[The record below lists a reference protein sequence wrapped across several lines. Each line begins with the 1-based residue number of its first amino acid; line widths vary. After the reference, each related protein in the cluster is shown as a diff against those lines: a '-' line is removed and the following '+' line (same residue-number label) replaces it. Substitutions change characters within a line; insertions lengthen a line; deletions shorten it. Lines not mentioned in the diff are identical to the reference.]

1 MKNLDKS
8 LDYAIE
14 LHKKGN
20 IEEAL
25 SLYLKLHADQ
35 NENTKLLFYI
45 GNAYLQTKKFDLA
58 IDYYKKTISSDQNH
72 FNAYNNLGGTLLT
85 LGRYK
90 EAIEIFKKTIKIK
103 PDFSD
108 AYSNLANCYHNLK
121 QYEDSILNYNKAIKL
136 NPKNFAAY
144 NNLGSTY
151 KEINQNENAIKNFNI
166 AKKINPDYYIAYNNL
181 GNHFQEIKLYEDAIK
196 NYKKVVELKPDF
208 KFAIGKLMHA
218 KMRISYWHEYEE
230 HLDNLINS
238 FKKKNKTITP
248 FPFLS
253 LIDNPEYHKTNAEI
267 YSKEQFIG
275 PKKEQ
280 LERKIIKN
288 EKIKLGYFSPD
299 FRDHPILHLTREIFQ
314 FHNKSKF
321 EIYAFSFG
329 PKEEYEN
336 LEEVKGFF
344 TKFIDIRSMS
354 DQEVANLSQEIGIDI
369 AIDLCGFTAWN
380 RAKIFFFRAAPIQ
393 INYLG
398 YPGTM
403 GSEFMDYIIADKTVI
418 PENEKI
424 NFSEKVA
431 YLPNCY
437 QPNTKIDSLIKK
449 DFSRTD
455 FNLPEDAFVFCN
467 FNSSYKI
474 TPNIF
479 NVWMNILK
487 KTPKSVLWLL
497 KSNNAACENIWKT
510 AEKKGID
517 RNRIIFAERLPH
529 YDHLKRIAQAD
540 IFLDTFPYN
549 AHTTASDT
557 IRMGVPI
564 IALMGKSF
572 ASRVSSSILNQ
583 VNMKKLITTNTEDFQ
598 NLAIDIATNKNK
610 LKKIKDDLKNSL
622 SNSSLFD
629 SVKFTK
635 DLETLYQKILDEKN

>member
-25 SLYLKLHADQ
+25 SLYLKLHVDQ
-35 NENTKLLFYI
+35 NENINLLFYI
-45 GNAYLQTKKFDLA
+45 GNAYLQSKKFDLA

-108 AYSNLANCYHNLK
+108 AYSNLASCYHNLK

-166 AKKINPDYYIAYNNL
+166 AKKINPYYYIAYNNL

-218 KMRISYWHEYEE
+218 KMRISYWNEYAI

-253 LIDNPEYHKTNAEI
+253 LIDNPEYHKTNTEI

-288 EKIKLGYFSPD
+288 EKVKLGYFSPD

-344 TKFIDIRSMS
+344 TKFIDIRNMS

-437 QPNTKIDSLIKK
+437 QPNTKIDSLIEK
-449 DFSRTD
+449 DFLRSD

-529 YDHLKRIAQAD
+529 YDHLKRIAHAD

-583 VNMKKLITTNTEDFQ
+583 VNMKELITTNTEDFQ
-598 NLAIDIATNKNK
+598 NLAIDIASNKNK
-610 LKKIKDDLKNSL
+610 LNKIKDDLNNSL

-635 DLETLYQKILDEKN
+635 DLETLYQKILNEKN

>member
-25 SLYLKLHADQ
+25 SLYLKLHVDQ

-58 IDYYKKTISSDQNH
+58 IDYYKKTISLDQSH

-90 EAIEIFKKTIKIK
+90 EAIEIFKKTINIK

-108 AYSNLANCYHNLK
+108 AYSNLASCYHNLK

-151 KEINQNENAIKNFNI
+151 KEINQNENAINNFNI
-166 AKKINPDYYIAYNNL
+166 AKKINPNYYIAYNNL

-336 LEEVKGFF
+336 LGEVKGFF
-344 TKFIDIRSMS
+344 TRFMDIRSMS
-354 DQEVANLSQEIGIDI
+354 DEEVANLSQEIGIDI

-437 QPNTKIDSLIKK
+437 QPNTKIDSLIEK

-479 NVWMNILK
+479 NIWMNILK

-517 RNRIIFAERLPH
+517 RNRIIFADRLPH
-529 YDHLKRIAQAD
+529 YDHLKRIALAD
-540 IFLDTFPYN
+540 IFIDTFPYN

-583 VNMKKLITTNTEDFQ
+583 VNMKELITTNTEDFQ
-598 NLAIDIATNKNK
+598 NLAIDIASNKNK
-610 LKKIKDDLKNSL
+610 LNKIKDDLNNSL

-635 DLETLYQKILDEKN
+635 DLETLYQKILNEKN

>member
-25 SLYLKLHADQ
+25 SLYLKLHVDQ
-35 NENTKLLFYI
+35 NENINLLFYI

-90 EAIEIFKKTIKIK
+90 EAIEIFKKTINIK

-108 AYSNLANCYHNLK
+108 AYSNLASCYHNLK

-151 KEINQNENAIKNFNI
+151 KEINQNENAINNFNI

-218 KMRISYWHEYEE
+218 KMRISDWNEYEI
-230 HLDNLINS
+230 HLNNLINS

-344 TKFIDIRSMS
+344 TKFIDIRNMS

-437 QPNTKIDSLIKK
+437 QPNTKIDILIKN
-449 DFSRTD
+449 DFLRSD

-467 FNSSYKI
+467 FKSSYKI
-474 TPNIF
+474 SPNIF
-479 NVWMNILK
+479 NIWMNILK

-557 IRMGVPI
+557 IRIGVPI

-583 VNMKKLITTNTEDFQ
+583 VNMKELITTNTEDFQ
-598 NLAIDIATNKNK
+598 NLAIDIASNKNK
-610 LKKIKDDLKNSL
+610 LNKIKDDLNNSL

-635 DLETLYQKILDEKN
+635 DLETLYQKILNEKN

>member
-14 LHKKGN
+14 LHKKGK

-25 SLYLKLHADQ
+25 SLYLKLHIDQ

-108 AYSNLANCYHNLK
+108 AYSNLASCYHNLK

-151 KEINQNENAIKNFNI
+151 KEINQNENAINNFNI

-344 TKFIDIRSMS
+344 TKFIDIRNMS

-380 RAKIFFFRAAPIQ
+380 RANIFFFRAAPIQ
-393 INYLG
+393 INCLG

-403 GSEFMDYIIADKTVI
+403 GSDFMDYIVADKIVI

-437 QPNTKIDSLIKK
+437 QPNTKIDSLIEK

-583 VNMKKLITTNTEDFQ
+583 VNMKELITTNTEDFQ

-629 SVKFTK
+629 SVTFTK

>member
-14 LHKKGN
+14 LHKKGK

-25 SLYLKLHADQ
+25 SLYLKLHIDQ

-108 AYSNLANCYHNLK
+108 AYSNLASCYHNLK

-344 TKFIDIRSMS
+344 TKFIDIRNMS

-437 QPNTKIDSLIKK
+437 QPNTKIDSLIEK

-487 KTPKSVLWLL
+487 KTPKSILWLL

-529 YDHLKRIAQAD
+529 YDHLKRIAHAD

-629 SVKFTK
+629 SVTFTK